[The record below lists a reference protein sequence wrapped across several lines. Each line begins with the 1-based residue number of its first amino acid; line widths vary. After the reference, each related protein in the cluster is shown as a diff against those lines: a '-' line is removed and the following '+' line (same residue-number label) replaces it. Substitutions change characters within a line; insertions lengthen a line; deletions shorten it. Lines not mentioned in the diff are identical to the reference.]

1 MNKIKE
7 RKLVAGEKFL
17 SEFNLIQ
24 PGVTYI
30 ALGTFTKS
38 RERFQ
43 KIEKQ
48 GTQNV
53 STKFD

>member
-24 PGVTYI
+24 LGFTYS
-30 ALGTFTKS
+30 ALGIFTKS

-53 STKFD
+53 SIKFD

>member
-24 PGVTYI
+24 PGVTYS
-30 ALGTFTKS
+30 ALGILLKVVKDS
-38 RERFQ
+38 
-43 KIEKQ
+43 KK
-48 GTQNV
+48 
-53 STKFD
+53 

>member
-24 PGVTYI
+24 PGFTYS
-30 ALGTFTKS
+30 ALGIFTKS
-38 RERFQ
+38 CERFQ

-53 STKFD
+53 SIKFD

>member
-17 SEFNLIQ
+17 YEFNLIQ
-24 PGVTYI
+24 LGFTYS
-30 ALGTFTKS
+30 ALGIFTKS
-38 RERFQ
+38 RERLQ

-53 STKFD
+53 SIKFD